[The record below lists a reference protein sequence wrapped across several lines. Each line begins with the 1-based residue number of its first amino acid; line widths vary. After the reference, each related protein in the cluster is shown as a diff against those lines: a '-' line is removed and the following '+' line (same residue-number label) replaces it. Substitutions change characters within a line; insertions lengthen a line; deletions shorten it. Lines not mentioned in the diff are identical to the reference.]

1 MNKDVHSC
9 IKLITRAAHIALA
22 LGASALCSCARS
34 KTEFFILPP
43 PTYPLSRSTIGYGV
57 IVSSYISLSNAPE
70 EGGLSHGY
78 LRRGSIVKVLERRL
92 INKGT
97 ENSPSMPESWV
108 FVEGGYQGW
117 LYEELVNVYDYEEQ
131 AKTAAEKITQ

>member
-1 MNKDVHSC
+1 M
-9 IKLITRAAHIALA
+9 
-22 LGASALCSCARS
+22 
-34 KTEFFILPP
+34 
-43 PTYPLSRSTIGYGV
+43 SRVAVGYGV

-97 ENSPSMPESWV
+97 ETSPSMPESWV
-108 FVEGGYQGW
+108 FVDGGYQGW
-117 LYEELVNVYDYEEQ
+117 LYEELVDVYDYEDQ
-131 AKTAAEKITQ
+131 AKTAAEKIVQ